1 MERDQLKQKLL
12 LFLNKYK
19 FVILILLIG
28 LVLMLLPTRKEP
40 NDSQQEQTTV
50 KEEQEA
56 LSQQLETILSTVSG
70 AGRVRVVLTVA
81 AGEEVIYQTNED
93 HTTNDSAVTRRSETV
108 VISDNDRNE
117 TGLIKN
123 KNAPV
128 YRGALVVC
136 DGADTASVALAMVD
150 AVSKVT
156 GLSTDRISVLK
167 ME

>member
-1 MERDQLKQKLL
+1 MERSQLKQKIP
-12 LFLNKYK
+12 LFLQKYK

-28 LVLMLLPTRKEP
+28 LVLMLLPTQENESTTP
-40 NDSQQEQTTV
+40 QEQAAV
-50 KEEQEA
+50 KEEQDA
-56 LSQQLETILSTVSG
+56 LSQQLETILSTVRG
-70 AGRVRVVLTVA
+70 AGRVRVILTVA

-93 HTTNDSAVTRRSETV
+93 HTTNDDAVTKRSEVV
-108 VISDNDRNE
+108 VISDRDRNE
-117 TGLIKN
+117 TGLIRN

-128 YRGALVVC
+128 YRGALIVC
-136 DGADTASVALAMVD
+136 DGAETPSVALAVVD